1 MKKMLLAIFLL
12 LISIWCL
19 CFGVADNFAALLYA
33 SLILLIVSI
42 FVFAIGYVSDDKK

>member
-1 MKKMLLAIFLL
+1 MKKMLLGIFLL

-19 CFGVADNFAALLYA
+19 CFGIADNFAPILYA

-42 FVFAIGYVSDDKK
+42 FVFAIGCVSDGKK